1 MDKEITQLLR
11 RNNRKAQRILYDKYA
26 KRMFLLG
33 LRYVNSEYE
42 VVSIVNAAFYK
53 VYSNIRQFDWKHE
66 HSLEGWIKKIV
77 VNEALQYIRANKKI
91 TWIDIET
98 QYDLSSFEMPDDQ
111 LNAADYLRLINAL
124 PDGYRLVFNLY
135 AIEGFS
141 HKEIADKLDITE
153 STSRSQ
159 LTHARRLLKKKILEL
174 L

>member
-1 MDKEITQLLR
+1 MDKELTQLLK
-11 RNNRKAQRILYDKYA
+11 RNNSKAQRILYDKYA

-33 LRYVNSEYE
+33 LRYINSEYE
-42 VVSIVNAAFYK
+42 VANIVNSAFYK
-53 VYSNIRQFDWKHE
+53 VYTNIRKFEWKHE
-66 HSLEGWIKKIV
+66 LSLEGWIKKIV

-91 TWIDIET
+91 NWVDIDT
-98 QYDLSSFEMPDDQ
+98 QYNLNSFEMPDDK
-111 LNAADYLRLINAL
+111 LNAADYMQLIKSL

-141 HKEIADKLDITE
+141 HKEIANKLDITE

-159 LTHARRLLKKKILEL
+159 LTHARKLLKKKILEL